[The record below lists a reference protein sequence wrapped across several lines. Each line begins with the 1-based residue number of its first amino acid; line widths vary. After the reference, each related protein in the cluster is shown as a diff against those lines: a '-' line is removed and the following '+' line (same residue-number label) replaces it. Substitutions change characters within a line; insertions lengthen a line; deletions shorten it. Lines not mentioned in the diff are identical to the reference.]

1 MARSSGAVVTGLTAA
16 ALAVVAFFAFQAA
29 AAQDDDAGRGRPA
42 ASPTPSAADRAG
54 TRSPAPAA
62 TALPPRSGEGR
73 RVVYALKA
81 QRVWLVGADGEV
93 ARSYPVKPSTVHPEP
108 GTYTVTSKTPE
119 ITGSDGVPIE
129 HVVIFTSV
137 DGVVVGFSAAVDGSL
152 ADPDPSLRT
161 GGIRQAR
168 ADGAALWRFAEV
180 GTQVVV
186 VP

>member
-1 MARSSGAVVTGLTAA
+1 MAGLTTA
-16 ALAVVAFFAFQAA
+16 ALAVVAFFAIQAA
-29 AAQDDDAGRGRPA
+29 AAQDETSQRQRPS
-42 ASPTPSAADRAG
+42 ASPSHSTSDRKG
-54 TRSPAPAA
+54 PRDPAPSR

-73 RVVYALKA
+73 RVVYALGA
-81 QRVWLVGADGEV
+81 ERVWLVAADGTV
-93 ARSYPVKPSTVHPEP
+93 QRSYPVKPSTVDPAP
-108 GTYTVTSKTPE
+108 GTYTVTSKTPRV
-119 ITGSDGVPIE
+119 TGSDGVPIE